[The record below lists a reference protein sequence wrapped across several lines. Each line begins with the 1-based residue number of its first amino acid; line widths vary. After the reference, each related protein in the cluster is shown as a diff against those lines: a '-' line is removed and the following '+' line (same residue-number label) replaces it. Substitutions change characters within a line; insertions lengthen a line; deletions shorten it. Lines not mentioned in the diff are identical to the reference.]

1 MIGILSN
8 VYKKLHIIQNIYLKN
23 KFLIKKKS
31 YSMEGEDLELLKMT
45 RNINQGFY
53 VDAGCYHPL
62 HLNNTYL
69 LYKKKWSGLNIDL
82 SEFSIDLFNYMRPND
97 VNVHSAISN
106 SESEV
111 IVYHQKKISQLST
124 IKKDIAK
131 ERMQGPIKEK
141 KMTSKKL
148 TTILHNSRFRNRKI
162 DFLNVD
168 LEGADMSTLQ
178 SLNFEIYRPKII
190 CVEITDKIFENSDI
204 YSFLKK
210 LNYKK
215 KWSSITNINH
225 IFVDESFLDGL
236 D

>member
-1 MIGILSN
+1 MISILGK

-23 KFLIKKKS
+23 KFLLKKKS

-45 RNINQGFY
+45 KNINQGFY

-69 LYKKKWSGLNIDL
+69 LYLKKWSGLNIDL
-82 SEFSIDLFNYMRPND
+82 SEFSIDLFNFMRPND

-106 SESEV
+106 LESEV
-111 IVYHQKKISQLST
+111 IVYHQKEISQLST
-124 IKKDIAK
+124 IKKNIAK
-131 ERMQGPIKEK
+131 ERMQGAIKEK

-148 TTILHNSRFRNRKI
+148 TTILDNSRFRNRKI

-190 CVEITDKIFENSDI
+190 CVEITDKILENSDI
-204 YSFLKK
+204 FRFLKK

-225 IFVDESFLDGL
+225 IFVDELFLKKIG
-236 D
+236 

>member
-1 MIGILSN
+1 MINALKN

-23 KFLIKKKS
+23 KFFLKKKS

-45 RNINQGFY
+45 KNINQGFY
-53 VDAGCYHPL
+53 VDAGCYHPI

-69 LYKKKWSGLNIDL
+69 LYKKNWSGLNIDL

-111 IVYHQKKISQLST
+111 IVYYQKRISQLTT
-124 IKKDIAK
+124 IKKNIAK

-148 TTILHNSRFRNRKI
+148 TTILNNSRFCNRKI

-168 LEGADMSTLQ
+168 LEGADMSTLE
-178 SLNFEIYRPKII
+178 SLDFEIYRPKII
-190 CVEITDKIFENSDI
+190 CVEITDKVLENSDI
-204 YSFLKK
+204 FKFLKK

-225 IFVDESFLDGL
+225 IFVDEIFLEK
-236 D
+236 

>member
-1 MIGILSN
+1 MIGVLKN
-8 VYKKLHIIQNIYLKN
+8 VYKKIHIIQNIYLKN

-45 RNINQGFY
+45 KNINQGFY

-69 LYKKKWSGLNIDL
+69 LYLKKWSGLNIDL
-82 SEFSIDLFNYMRPND
+82 SEFSIDLFNFMRPND
-97 VNVHSAISN
+97 VNVHAAISN

-124 IKKDIAK
+124 IKKNIAK
-131 ERMQGPIKEK
+131 ERMQGIIKEK
-141 KMTSKKL
+141 KMISKKL
-148 TTILHNSRFRNRKI
+148 TTILDKSRFRNRKI

-168 LEGADMSTLQ
+168 LEGADLGTLQ

-190 CVEITDKIFENSDI
+190 CIEVTDKNLENSDI
-204 YSFLKK
+204 FKFLKK

-225 IFVDESFLDGL
+225 IFVDELFLRK
-236 D
+236 